1 MICFYYIPLLK
12 NTIIT
17 LAKQHQ
23 GTCFDILYAK
33 IETHLT
39 LHVPFYNTDMV
50 FISCRLQM
58 EKLCQ

>member
-1 MICFYYIPLLK
+1 MAFFYYIPLLK

-23 GTCFDILYAK
+23 ATCFDILNAK

-39 LHVPFYNTDMV
+39 LHVP
-50 FISCRLQM
+50 SL
-58 EKLCQ
+58 